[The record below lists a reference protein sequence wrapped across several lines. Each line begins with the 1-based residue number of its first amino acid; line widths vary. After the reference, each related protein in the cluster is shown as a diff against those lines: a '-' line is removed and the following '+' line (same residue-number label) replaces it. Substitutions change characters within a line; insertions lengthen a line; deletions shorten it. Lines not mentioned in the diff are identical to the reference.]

1 MLLNVA
7 SAMELPTGSYATIGV
22 GATSPLSSSLEGS
35 TPLGAPL
42 SLNLDTTAGLAP
54 EVGLGY
60 DFGGGRVEVTALYN
74 RAKITTAT
82 LHSAFAEQ
90 QALATDDK
98 AVETFSAMLSGTI
111 DIPVN
116 RKLELYAGAGI
127 GIRQSN
133 TPGFQIKTPRS
144 TIPIKDG
151 QQTMLGYQFKIGLTV
166 KLRPKRDLF
175 VEGFYAGS
183 RHPQQ
188 DASGIVGVRGG
199 SRWWF

>member
-1 MLLNVA
+1 
-7 SAMELPTGSYATIGV
+7 MELPTGFYATIGV
-22 GATSPLSSSLEGS
+22 GATSPLSSSLAGS

-82 LHSAFAEQ
+82 LHSALVEQ
-90 QALATDDK
+90 RALATDGK
-98 AVETFSAMLSGTI
+98 AMQTLSAMLSGYI

-116 RKLELYAGAGI
+116 RKLELYVGGGI
-127 GIRQSN
+127 GIRQSRV
-133 TPGFQIKTPRS
+133 PGFQIETPRGA
-144 TIPIKDG
+144 IPIKG
-151 QQTMLGYQFKIGLTV
+151 GKQTMLGYQFKTGVTV

-183 RHPQQ
+183 QHPEQG
-188 DASGIVGVRGG
+188 ASGVFGVRGG